1 MLNEQFK
8 QLRFNFL
15 NINNQKITMNELE
28 KEKVN
33 LETAKIAWTDLQR
46 FFAKGEVIWIEPE
59 LDLVDAAYQFSIDNK
74 TQVQNWL
81 ENQKVALVSDKQALQ
96 WFETNA
102 QLWAVVVKPWILVQE
117 EIANS

>member
-1 MLNEQFK
+1 
-8 QLRFNFL
+8 
-15 NINNQKITMNELE
+15 MNTLE

-46 FFAKGEVIWIEPE
+46 FFAKGEVIWIDAK
-59 LDLVDAAYQFSIDNK
+59 LDLVEVAHQFSIDNK
-74 TQVQNWL
+74 TQVKNWL
-81 ENQKVALVSDKQALQ
+81 ENQQIALVSDNQALQ

-117 EIANS
+117 ETANS

>member
-1 MLNEQFK
+1 
-8 QLRFNFL
+8 
-15 NINNQKITMNELE
+15 MNTLE

-46 FFAKGEVIWIEPE
+46 FFAKGEVIWIDAK
-59 LDLVDAAYQFSIDNK
+59 LDLVEVAHQFSIDNK
-74 TQVQNWL
+74 TQVKNWL
-81 ENQKVALVSDKQALQ
+81 ENQQIALVSDSQALQ

-117 EIANS
+117 ETANS

>member
-1 MLNEQFK
+1 M
-8 QLRFNFL
+8 
-15 NINNQKITMNELE
+15 NILE

-46 FFAKGEVIWIEPE
+46 FFAKGEVVWIKPE
-59 LDLVDAAYQFSIDNK
+59 LDLVEIAHQFSIDNK
-74 TQVQNWL
+74 TQVQTWL
-81 ENQKVALVSDKQALQ
+81 ENQQVALVSDKQALQ

-117 EIANS
+117 ETVNS